1 MREDVL
7 MLAAESAS
15 QRTSMSRM
23 RDCRKEGILR
33 TEREDVLMLKAEA
46 VSQRI
51 SKFRTRE
58 CQEEGILC
66 TDSKF
71 YNQEVLKWQ
80 IKN

>member
-7 MLAAESAS
+7 MLAAEAAS

-23 RDCRKEGILR
+23 R
-33 TEREDVLMLKAEA
+33 
-46 VSQRI
+46 
-51 SKFRTRE
+51 E
-58 CQEEGILC
+58 CQKEGILC